1 MLGAVSVSIF
11 VASLGFAL
19 VTSAILALAS
29 LGFTL
34 QAGMTNV
41 VNLAYGDVMTAGA
54 FGALVGQ
61 SALRLNIWTALIFG
75 AIVAALISWLMN
87 RFVIGPFTRR
97 GTRSFQMMLVT
108 FALGIILE
116 YIIVAKWGELFY
128 SYKGM
133 SSTGVSAGSFILTDD
148 QLAVIGVAAVLLL
161 AFHVMIR
168 YTRLGRAMRAMA
180 DDKELARACGVNVS
194 VLTDIVWLMSG
205 GLAGIAGVALAIDA
219 GSFNE
224 ILGVNFLLV
233 VVAAAILG
241 GAGEPYGAMIG
252 AVVVGFAMEI
262 SAVWI
267 SDSYKEV
274 VALLLLVVMVL
285 IRPQGIVAGR
295 GKWVLAA

>member
-1 MLGAVSVSIF
+1 MSLF
-11 VASLGFAL
+11 DASLGFAL
-19 VTSAILALAS
+19 VTSAILALAA

-41 VNLAYGDVMTAGA
+41 VNLAYGDMMTAGA
-54 FGALVGQ
+54 FAALVGQ
-61 SALRLNIWTALIFG
+61 SALHLPLWWAVIFG
-75 AIVAALISWLMN
+75 AVVAAVISWLMN

-116 YIIVAKWGELFY
+116 YLIVAKWGEIFY
-128 SYKGM
+128 SY
-133 SSTGVSAGSFILTDD
+133 TGLSPAGLRAGSFILTYD
-148 QLAVIGVAAVLLL
+148 QLVIVVAAAVLLL
-161 AFHVMIR
+161 AFHGMIR
-168 YTRLGRAMRAMA
+168 YTRAGRAMRAMA
-180 DDKELARACGVNVS
+180 DDKELARSCGVNVTRM
-194 VLTDIVWLMSG
+194 TDLVWLMSG
-205 GLAGIAGVALAIDA
+205 ALAGIAGIALAIDA

-241 GAGEPYGAMIG
+241 GAGEPYGAMAG

-274 VALLLLVVMVL
+274 VALLLLVAVVL
-285 IRPQGIVAGR
+285 VRPQGIVAGR

>member
-1 MLGAVSVSIF
+1 MALF
-11 VASLGFAL
+11 VAALGFAL
-19 VTSAILALAS
+19 VTSAILALAA

-41 VNLAYGDVMTAGA
+41 VNLAYGDTMTAGA

-61 SALRLNIWTALIFG
+61 STLHLSVWLAFAFG
-75 AIVAALISWLMN
+75 TLVAALISWAMN
-87 RFVIGPFTRR
+87 RLVIGPFIRR

-116 YIIVAKWGELFY
+116 YVIVFKWGELFY
-128 SYKGM
+128 SYTGL
-133 SSTGVSAGSFILTDD
+133 STGVVGAGSFLLTYD
-148 QLAVIGVAAVLLL
+148 QLVIIAVAVVLLL
-161 AFHVMIR
+161 GFHVMVR
-168 YTRLGRAMRAMA
+168 YTRTGRAMRAMA
-180 DDKELARACGVNVS
+180 DDKELARACGVNVAR
-194 VLTDIVWLMSG
+194 LTDIVWLMSG
-205 GLAGIAGVALAIDA
+205 ALAGVAGVALAIDA

-224 ILGVNFLLV
+224 LLGVNFLLV

-241 GAGEPYGAMIG
+241 GAGEPYGAMAG

-274 VALLLLVVMVL
+274 VALLLLVAMVL
-285 IRPQGIVAGR
+285 VRPQGIIAGR

>member
-1 MLGAVSVSIF
+1 MTLV

-19 VTSAILALAS
+19 VTAAILALAA

-41 VNLAYGDVMTAGA
+41 VNLAYGDTMTAGA

-61 SALRLNIWTALIFG
+61 TTLHLPVWPALAFG
-75 AIVAALISWLMN
+75 AVVAAVISWLMN
-87 RFVIGPFTRR
+87 RFVIAPFVRR

-116 YIIVAKWGELFY
+116 YIIVFKWGDLFY
-128 SYKGM
+128 SYA
-133 SSTGVSAGSFILTDD
+133 SLSNGVFSAGSFVLTYE
-148 QLAVIGVAAVLLL
+148 QIVIIAVAAVLLIC
-161 AFHVMIR
+161 FHLMVR
-168 YTRLGRAMRAMA
+168 YSKMGRAMRAMA
-180 DDKELARACGVNVS
+180 DDKELARACGVNVTL
-194 VLTDIVWLMSG
+194 LTDIVWLMSG
-205 GLAGIAGVALAIDA
+205 ALAGIAGVALAIDA
-219 GSFNE
+219 GSFSE
-224 ILGVNFLLV
+224 LLGVNFLLV

-241 GAGEPYGAMIG
+241 GAGEPYGAMAG

-274 VALLLLVVMVL
+274 VALVLLAAVVL
-285 IRPQGIVAGR
+285 IRPQGIVSGR

>member
-1 MLGAVSVSIF
+1 LSLF
-11 VASLGFAL
+11 DASLGFAL

-41 VNLAYGDVMTAGA
+41 VNLAYGDTMTAGA

-61 SALRLNIWTALIFG
+61 SVLHLPLWPALCFG
-75 AIVAALISWLMN
+75 AIIAAAVSWLMN
-87 RFVIGPFTRR
+87 RFIIGPFTRR

-108 FALGIILE
+108 FALGIIVE
-116 YIIVAKWGELFY
+116 YLIVAKWGEVFY
-128 SYKGM
+128 SYTGL
-133 SSTGVSAGSFILTDD
+133 SSAGLRAGSFILTYD
-148 QLAVIGVAAVLLL
+148 QIVIIASAAVLLL
-161 AFHVMIR
+161 GFHVMIR
-168 YTRLGRAMRAMA
+168 YTRAGRAMRAMA
-180 DDKELARACGVNVS
+180 DDKELARACGVNVA
-194 VLTDIVWLMSG
+194 LMTDVVWLMSG
-205 GLAGIAGVALAIDA
+205 ALAGIAGVALAIDA

-241 GAGEPYGAMIG
+241 GAGEPYGAMAG

-274 VALLLLVVMVL
+274 VALILLVAVVL
-285 IRPQGIVAGR
+285 VRPQGIISGR